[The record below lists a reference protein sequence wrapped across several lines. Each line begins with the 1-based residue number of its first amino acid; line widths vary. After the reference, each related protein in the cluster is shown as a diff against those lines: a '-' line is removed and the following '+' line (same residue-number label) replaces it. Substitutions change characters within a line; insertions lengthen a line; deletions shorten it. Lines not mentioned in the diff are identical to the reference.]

1 MKTELLVGTTGTTI
15 MATGT
20 AIQTES
26 VLRIIALILTILG
39 AVITYILLPL
49 LSWYLKA
56 KKDGK
61 ITTEEIKEGIDT
73 LQEGIDNVKPLIDKN
88 KKEEK

>member
-1 MKTELLVGTTGTTI
+1 MKSELLVGTAGTTI

-20 AIQTES
+20 VIQTES
-26 VLRIIALILTILG
+26 VLRIIALILTIVG
-39 AVITYILLPL
+39 AIITYIVLPL

-56 KKDGK
+56 KADGK

-73 LQEGIDNVKPLIDKN
+73 LQEGINNVKPLIDKD